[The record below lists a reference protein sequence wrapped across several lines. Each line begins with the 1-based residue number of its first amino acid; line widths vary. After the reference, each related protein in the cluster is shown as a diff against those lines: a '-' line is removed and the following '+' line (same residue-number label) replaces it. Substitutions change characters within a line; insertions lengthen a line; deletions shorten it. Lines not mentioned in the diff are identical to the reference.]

1 MSNSKIFRT
10 VLMTVFAFV
19 AISVSAQTTI
29 KGTVK
34 DANGEEVIGATVLE
48 KGTKN
53 GTTTDLNGNFTLK
66 VSGKSPL
73 QISYVGMK
81 SQEVSINGRSSI
93 SVTMQEES
101 TSLNDVVVIGYG
113 TIKKRDL
120 TGAVTSIKSD
130 DVVASPVMNPMESLQ
145 GKVAGLDI
153 TKTSGQAGSGI
164 NLQLR
169 GNRTISGNGN
179 PLFIIDGMPGDYN
192 TLNPNDI
199 ESVEV
204 LKDASSTAIYGS
216 SGANGVIIIT
226 TKSAKEGKLVANF
239 NAYLGINGW
248 SKTPKMMMGD
258 TFLNA
263 KRTAMQNAGTYVSDE
278 DMFGAAKAKYY
289 EAYLA
294 GKNIDWPDELLK
306 TGVIQNYSLSLSG
319 GTEKTKAYMSL
330 NFANENGQY
339 KDDEYKVYSSN
350 IRVDHKINKF
360 LSAGVNTQI
369 SYVHQNKPFANI
381 EDVYPKFPYGSVRDD
396 EGNLTTLINDDA
408 DFINPLINNK
418 SNYRNQS
425 QNFRMYFNPYI
436 RVTPLKGL
444 TWESRVNASITY
456 SKSNSFQGIG
466 SYNYY
471 KTGENVETSTK
482 ASISHSNGLSY
493 KWENIVT
500 YNFNIKDDHEFTL
513 TGVTSWNHNRN
524 ESDSP
529 MGTGISE
536 NSFLWYNLGSA
547 VTKDISSSYS
557 MSKGMAYI
565 GRINYSYKGKYLFSA
580 SMRWDGA
587 SVLAEG
593 HKWASFPAF
602 SAGWRISDEKFMAS
616 TRNWLDNLKVRV
628 SYGETGNGGIEPYTS
643 VISLS
648 ANKFTLGGQLIQPTY
663 LNTQA
668 VANHALKWEV
678 SKSWNFGI
686 DANFL
691 NSRINLV
698 LDYYITNTD
707 GVLWSKKLPVTN
719 GAYSF
724 NTQYY
729 TNINLAKTRNSG
741 IEVALNTRNIETK
754 DFSWESALTFSYNK
768 EEIKGLASENN
779 VVNGD
784 KVYAIGHA
792 VNEFYHYKVNGIWG
806 EDEAADAEIFQREP
820 GDMKID
826 IPGIERHVDADGSI
840 YYTKVNANGETIR
853 YDAKAEENLYTISSS
868 DMQPLGHNSP
878 DWSLG
883 FKNTL
888 AYKGFDLS
896 IYMYMRWGQMIKYSM
911 LTNYDPTVETRNFP
925 AYFLDEI
932 GSYFPRLNANKGA
945 NEITE
950 FSGLAY
956 VNGSFF
962 KIKNISLG
970 YTFPQ
975 KWLAKAGITKFR
987 IYGTITNP
995 LIVAKSNLLKD
1006 YDPEQNGSMNYPL
1019 TKQLVFGVNVSF

>member
-1 MSNSKIFRT
+1 MSIKKHLKF
-10 VLMTVFAFV
+10 VLAMVMLFV
-19 AISVSAQTTI
+19 SVSMSAQTTV

-34 DANGEEVIGATVLE
+34 DTNGEEVIGATILE

-53 GTTTDLNGNFTLK
+53 GTTTDLNGHFTLK

-73 QISYVGMK
+73 VISYVGMK
-81 SQEVSINGRSSI
+81 TQEVSVAGKSSVN
-93 SVTMQEES
+93 VTMQEES
-101 TSLNDVVVIGYG
+101 TSLNDIVVIGYG

-120 TGAVTSIKSD
+120 TGAVTSVSSEDI
-130 DVVASPVMNPMESLQ
+130 VASPVMNPMESLQ

-153 TKTSGQAGSGI
+153 TKESGQAGSGI

-248 SKTPKMMMGD
+248 SKTPEMMSGD
-258 TFLNA
+258 TFLDA
-263 KRTAMQNAGTYVSDE
+263 KREAMINAGTYVNDE
-278 DMFGAAKAKYY
+278 EMFGTAKANYY
-289 EAYLA
+289 QAYLK
-294 GKNIDWPDELLK
+294 GQNIDWAKELLK

-350 IRVDHKINKF
+350 IRVDHKINNF

-381 EDVYPKFPYGSVRDD
+381 EDVYPKFPYGSVTD
-396 EGNLTTLINDDA
+396 ENGEYVTFINDDK

-456 SKSNSFQGIG
+456 SKSNSFQGKG

-471 KTGENVETSTK
+471 KGNEDVETATR
-482 ASISHSNGLSY
+482 ASISHGNGLNY
-493 KWENIVT
+493 KWENILT
-500 YNFNIKDDHEFTL
+500 YNFKIKEAHEFTL
-513 TGVTSWNHNRN
+513 TGVTSWYHNRS

-529 MGTGISE
+529 MGVGITE
-536 NSFLWYNLGSA
+536 NTFLWYNLGNSIS
-547 VTKDISSSYS
+547 KDISSSYS

-565 GRINYSYKGKYLFSA
+565 GRINYSFLGRYLLSA

-587 SVLAEG
+587 SVLADG

-602 SAGWRISDEKFMAS
+602 SVGWRVSDEKFMAS

-643 VISLS
+643 ETSLEQS
-648 ANKFTLGGQLIQPTY
+648 KFTLGGQLIQPVY

-668 VANHALKWEV
+668 VSNRSLQWER

-686 DANFL
+686 DANFF

-698 LDYYITNTD
+698 LDYYITNTN
-707 GVLWSKKLPVTN
+707 GVFWSKKLPVTN

-729 TNINLAKTRNSG
+729 TNVNLAKTRNSG

-754 DFSWESALTFSYNK
+754 DFSWSSALTFSYNK

-784 KVYAIGHA
+784 RVYALGHA
-792 VNEFYHYKVNGIWG
+792 VNEFYHYKVDGVWQ
-806 EDEAADAEIFQREP
+806 EDEAADAAIFQRVP
-820 GDMKID
+820 GDLKID
-826 IPGIERHVDADGSI
+826 IPGITRHVDTDGTI
-840 YYTKVNANGETIR
+840 YYTKVNADGQTVR
-853 YDAKAEENLYTISSS
+853 YDALADENLYTISSA

-888 AYKGFDLS
+888 EYKGFDLS
-896 IYMYMRWGQMIKYSM
+896 IYMYMRWGQMIKYNM
-911 LTNYDPTVETRNFP
+911 LTNYDPTVATRNFP
-925 AYFLDEI
+925 TYFLDKI
-932 GSYFPRLNANKGA
+932 GSYFPVLNANKGA

-950 FSGLAY
+950 FSGLAF
-956 VNGSFF
+956 VDGSFF

-970 YTFPQ
+970 YTFP
-975 KWLAKAGITKFR
+975 KNWLSKAGIERMR

-995 LIVAKSNLLKD
+995 VIVAKSSLLKD
-1006 YDPEQNGSMNYPL
+1006 YDPEQNGNMNYPL
-1019 TKQLVFGVNVSF
+1019 TKQLVFGVNISF